1 MSEYRFVEKPFL
13 IQLHALGWEVIDQG
27 EGIPKDPAVSHRSDF
42 REVVLKEVFKQSI
55 RKINLTDDGKEWL
68 NDKQL
73 DDLFEEL
80 TNQSG
85 KTLLEVNMDVLQRF
99 YKSTV
104 DMNEVTGEEY
114 PVVKIIDFE
123 HWQNNHFLAINQF
136 CVDIPG
142 RVKDCS

>member
-13 IQLHALGWEVIDQG
+13 TQLQALGWEVIDQG
-27 EGIPKDPAVSHRSDF
+27 EGIPKDPATSHRTDF
-42 REVVLKEVFKQSI
+42 REIVLKEVFKQNIS
-55 RKINLTDDGKEWL
+55 KLNLTDDGKKWL

-85 KTLLEVNMDVLQRF
+85 KTLLETNMDVLQRF

-104 DMNEVTGEEY
+104 DMNELTGKEY
-114 PVVKIIDFE
+114 PVVKNIDVVWGLNE
-123 HWQNNHFLAINQF
+123 
-136 CVDIPG
+136 
-142 RVKDCS
+142 